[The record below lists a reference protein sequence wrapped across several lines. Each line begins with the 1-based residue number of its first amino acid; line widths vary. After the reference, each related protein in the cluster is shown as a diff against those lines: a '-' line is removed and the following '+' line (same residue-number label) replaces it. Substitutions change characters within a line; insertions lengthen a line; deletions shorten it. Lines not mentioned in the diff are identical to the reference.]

1 MFNIIYLFQVLSG
14 LRKFVTV
21 AILNIEKEHFNELR
35 ETGRLV
41 LSRRSRWRRRI
52 LSRPTLLILPVG
64 GCKGQSQ
71 GGAQRRDADIGLQAA
86 IGTTLV
92 PTSYK
97 CLLSWRAF
105 HRARMLFLAVHQHQL
120 SLRPLSSFTSLHNR
134 GCSVMPRAARQC

>member
-14 LRKFVTV
+14 LRKFVTI

-41 LSRRSRWRRRI
+41 LSRRSRWGRRT
-52 LSRPTLLILPVG
+52 LSRPALLILPVG

-71 GGAQRRDADIGLQAA
+71 GGAQRRDAGIDLQAA

-97 CLLSWRAF
+97 CLPAAWLTTPQLEGLPPGTHASPRCPPAP
-105 HRARMLFLAVHQHQL
+105 AQAETSVFLHIPA
-120 SLRPLSSFTSLHNR
+120 
-134 GCSVMPRAARQC
+134 